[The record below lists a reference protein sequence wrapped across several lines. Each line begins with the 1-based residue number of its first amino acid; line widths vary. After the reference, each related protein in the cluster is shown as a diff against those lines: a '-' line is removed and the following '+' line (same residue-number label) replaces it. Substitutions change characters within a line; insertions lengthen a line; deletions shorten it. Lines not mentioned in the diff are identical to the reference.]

1 MTEHD
6 PNATA
11 ASAQGRILQ
20 ALREARE
27 QIEALQKDRDQ
38 RVAVIGMAARMPGA
52 ESVEAFWQ
60 LLLAGAHGMRELT
73 EDELHAAG
81 VDPLAPPEGYVPTW
95 SSFSDPT
102 AFDAEFFGYS
112 PREATVL
119 DPQHRVFLECAW
131 QAMDDAGLGTQ
142 AGSDRIGLY
151 AGAALNSHL
160 LALHGDERLR
170 EQVQPVEAV
179 VSNVMGLMPTR
190 ASYHLDL
197 TGPSCG
203 VQTGCSTS
211 LVAVHTACR
220 ALLDGDCDVALAGGV
235 TIVEAEPAGYRYEP
249 GGIASPDGRCRSF
262 DAQGRGT
269 LFGNGVGVV
278 VLKPLAAAQADG
290 DNILA
295 VIAGSA
301 INNDGADKVGLLA
314 PSVSGQAAVI
324 EAAWRRAGLDP
335 ASGAYIEAHGTA
347 TALGDPIEFAAL
359 EKAMGGALRARGK
372 RCGVGSVKSNVGHL
386 DAAAGIA
393 GLIKTVLA
401 LQHETLPAS
410 LDFETPNP
418 QLKLEQSPFYVVDEA
433 RPWPRG
439 EAPRRAGVSSFG
451 MGGTNAHVVLEEAP
465 VREPRISD
473 PAKDRTWHALP
484 LSAHTPAAL
493 GTLAGQLCTYLKE
506 HRSTP
511 LGDLA
516 HTLQQGRRTLPVRR
530 LCVARSVDEA
540 IGVLE
545 APPIAGMQ
553 LESDAIERGVVFMF
567 TGQGSQYPG
576 MARIL
581 YAREPIFRD
590 AIDACARHLEPGLN
604 LQELLAADL
613 APEILERT
621 DHAQPALFALAWA
634 LTQLWQSRGVEAEA
648 LIGHSLGEYVAA
660 CVGGVM
666 SLEDALAT
674 VMVRGRLM
682 QACPPGAMLAVH
694 APLDQVRDLIRD
706 EVTLAAINGPEAVV
720 LSGPTDAIDET
731 AAHLDS
737 AGVACRRLATSHAF
751 HSPLMESMLEAFR
764 EHLAGIRLQP
774 PQIDIVSNVTGTWLS
789 DDDATDPEYW
799 IRQLR
804 QTVRF
809 AEGVDTLAELDP
821 VFLEIG
827 AGDVLGSL
835 VKAQL
840 GPEAPV
846 VPSLPGVRQAAHA
859 ERWMTQAFGR
869 LWLNGGKVDW
879 RHVAADEGPDP
890 RTVSLPPYP
899 FQRRRFATGAPP
911 ALSAGADRPSA
922 PASGKDPDMDHWFH
936 VPAWERVAAVRETG
950 SSDTCWLVFGAP
962 EDAAALASDFEA
974 SVVRLHAADRFARR
988 EDGGYDLDPRTA
1000 GDYRRLFAALAEDG
1014 IEASQWV
1021 QLPGASMR
1029 YGPDALVALAQAM
1042 IGADAPTPGLLSVI
1056 TRAGQSV
1063 TGTEHLDPDSAALA
1077 GLAQVLMQE
1086 VPDLCARTIDIDNGT
1101 ACPSP
1106 SLHQELG
1113 KDFHYAARL
1122 VALRGRYRWQRAF
1135 RSLPL
1140 KREAGSALRDQGV
1153 YAIVGDLSAG
1163 LGMHYARSLRSEYD
1177 ARLILVAPPELPPVN
1192 EWDHWLDE
1200 HDSMHPIGQFIGRAR
1215 ALGREG
1221 EDWLLSRIDLGDRAA
1236 LGEALLRGT
1245 MRFGPIDGVF
1255 HADVMGDAAAAL
1267 LA

>member
-1 MTEHD
+1 M
-6 PNATA
+6 
-11 ASAQGRILQ
+11 
-20 ALREARE
+20 
-27 QIEALQKDRDQ
+27 
-38 RVAVIGMAARMPGA
+38 
-52 ESVEAFWQ
+52 
-60 LLLAGAHGMRELT
+60 
-73 EDELHAAG
+73 
-81 VDPLAPPEGYVPTW
+81 
-95 SSFSDPT
+95 
-102 AFDAEFFGYS
+102 
-112 PREATVL
+112 
-119 DPQHRVFLECAW
+119 
-131 QAMDDAGLGTQ
+131 
-142 AGSDRIGLY
+142 
-151 AGAALNSHL
+151 
-160 LALHGDERLR
+160 
-170 EQVQPVEAV
+170 
-179 VSNVMGLMPTR
+179 
-190 ASYHLDL
+190 
-197 TGPSCG
+197 
-203 VQTGCSTS
+203 
-211 LVAVHTACR
+211 
-220 ALLDGDCDVALAGGV
+220 
-235 TIVEAEPAGYRYEP
+235 
-249 GGIASPDGRCRSF
+249 
-262 DAQGRGT
+262 
-269 LFGNGVGVV
+269 
-278 VLKPLAAAQADG
+278 
-290 DNILA
+290 
-295 VIAGSA
+295 
-301 INNDGADKVGLLA
+301 
-314 PSVSGQAAVI
+314 
-324 EAAWRRAGLDP
+324 
-335 ASGAYIEAHGTA
+335 
-347 TALGDPIEFAAL
+347 
-359 EKAMGGALRARGK
+359 
-372 RCGVGSVKSNVGHL
+372 
-386 DAAAGIA
+386 
-393 GLIKTVLA
+393 
-401 LQHETLPAS
+401 
-410 LDFETPNP
+410 
-418 QLKLEQSPFYVVDEA
+418 
-433 RPWPRG
+433 
-439 EAPRRAGVSSFG
+439 
-451 MGGTNAHVVLEEAP
+451 
-465 VREPRISD
+465 
-473 PAKDRTWHALP
+473 
-484 LSAHTPAAL
+484 
-493 GTLAGQLCTYLKE
+493 
-506 HRSTP
+506 
-511 LGDLA
+511 
-516 HTLQQGRRTLPVRR
+516 RR

-706 EVTLAAINGPEAVV
+706 EVTLAAINGPEAIV

-962 EDAAALASDFEA
+962 EEAAALASDFEA

-1267 LA
+1267 LADLDPRERERLMYNKVAGSRALGSALGEHAPAFVLLQSSMSSIVGGAGFAAYAAANHYLDALPAKHGAGTRYVSINWDACALDDSPENSPLELLAAALSPQEVWEATCRILAQPDLEQVVVTPRPLAERIQRAFDPEARQNAVAQAAVDRPRLQASYVAPRTPTEQSVADAMGELLGLEKVGADDDFFALGGNSLLAIQAVTRLRKEFDVELPMRALLQETPTVAGIAAVIEHHQAGLSSDHLATVEELLGEIEGLPQDDSAQQG